1 MSYHGSNILRL
12 ADARKSTR
20 VPGLILLIVDY
31 PLRGKRGDT
40 DLAVFIKIPCDEH
53 GVQVAGTPDVAT
65 LATDVGMYVDM
76 AIEDEARFW
85 NITTSKTWKPQII
98 TGYDP
103 KNLIRYAL
111 FRVPRPEG
119 VDEAKFNKAV
129 LESVEHA
136 GMRFKMMTLT
146 CHES

>member
-1 MSYHGSNILRL
+1 MSQHGSNVLRL
-12 ADARKSTR
+12 VDARKSLR
-20 VPGLILLIVDY
+20 APGLILLVVDY
-31 PLRGKRGDT
+31 PKGKNGGT

-53 GVQVAGTPDVAT
+53 GVQVKGTPDVAA
-65 LATDVGMYVDM
+65 LATDVGMFVDM
-76 AIEDEARFW
+76 AIEDQARFW

-103 KNLIRYAL
+103 KNLVRYAL

-119 VDEAKFNKAV
+119 VNERSFNKTV
-129 LESVEHA
+129 LESVQDA
-136 GMRFKMMTLT
+136 GMRFNMMTLA